1 MTKRSIIRL
10 GISAVLL
17 ALFTLHTARLL
28 PARLLDVVEFFT
40 YDARLQLTL
49 PGTGDPRVVILDLD
63 ERSLS
68 AEGWPLRRDK
78 MAQLVETLFDRYGAR
93 VLGFDILFSE
103 PDDRATR
110 AWSELASGP
119 LADLPGIG
127 ERDAAVRSALDYD
140 RRFADAIAKYPV
152 VMGFFFKP
160 AVAAGETA
168 STGALCEPLL
178 PAAAAKLYAVDFL
191 QAVGVGGNLPVLQAA
206 TPHCGFF
213 ENPIVDEDGVF
224 RRVPLLQ
231 QYQGALYP
239 SLALAV
245 TRLALGEVPIGL
257 QFEPPDRRTS
267 LNLERLTVGELA
279 VPVDGDVAV
288 YVPYRGNN
296 RTFTYVSVTDVI
308 RGTVPNPEVLKDAI
322 VLMGASAAG
331 LLDLRSTP
339 VNKVFIGVEVHANI
353 VSGILDGRILQKAP
367 YYNGIELTLLLVIA
381 LLLAWAFSRL
391 SSLASAAVV
400 IATALIVIA
409 LGFAMWLG
417 ASFIMPMGTP
427 VAFTFA
433 LFMAHLLYGYFVESR
448 GKREISKLFGQY
460 IPPELVEEMAERP
473 EAISMEG
480 ESREMTVLFSD
491 VRGFT
496 TISEKLEAR
505 ELAALMNAFLTKQT
519 AVVHRHRGTIDKYM
533 GDAIMAFWGAPLP
546 DADSGVHA
554 LEAALD
560 MIKAVRELD
569 ADFAARGWPRL
580 DVGVGLSTGKMN
592 VGNMGS
598 EFRMAYTVMGDT
610 VNLGSRLE
618 GLTKEYGV
626 SIICSQATR
635 DAAPSDWA
643 FRELDLVCVK
653 GKQEPVA
660 IYEPLGP
667 KERLD
672 PGLRQDLARHRGA
685 MQLYRAQKWDEAE
698 MEFFNLQQGP
708 RPHRIYTLFVERIMF
723 LRENPPGRDWD
734 GAFTFTH
741 K

>member
-1 MTKRSIIRL
+1 MTRRSIIRL
-10 GISAVLL
+10 GISAAMLV
-17 ALFTLHTARLL
+17 LFTLHTARVVPL
-28 PARLLDVVEFFT
+28 RLLDVVEFFT

-49 PGTGDPRVVILDLD
+49 PNTGDPRIVIVDLD
-63 ERSLS
+63 ERSLA

-78 MAQLVETLFDRYGAR
+78 MATLVETLFERYGAR

-103 PDDRATR
+103 PDDRASR
-110 AWSELASGP
+110 AWSEILASE
-119 LADLPGIG
+119 LAGVPGVA
-127 ERDAAVRSALDYD
+127 ERDAAVRRGLDYD
-140 RRFADAIAKYPV
+140 ARFAEAIRKHPV

-160 AVAAGETA
+160 TVASGETA
-168 STGALCEPLL
+168 QTGALCEPLL
-178 PAAAAKLYAVDFL
+178 EAGAARLYAVDFL
-191 QAVGVGGNLPVLQAA
+191 QAVGAGGNLPALQDAS
-206 TPHCGFF
+206 PHCGFF
-213 ENPIVDEDGVF
+213 ENPIVDSDGVF

-245 TRLALGEVPIGL
+245 TRVALGGVPIGL
-257 QFEPPDRRTS
+257 EFEPPDRRTS
-267 LNLERLTVGELA
+267 LNLERLTVGDLK

-288 YVPYRGNN
+288 YVPYRGDN
-296 RTFTYVSVTDVI
+296 RTFTYVSATDVI
-308 RGTVPNPEVLKDAI
+308 RGTVPKPEVLKDAI

-331 LLDLRSTP
+331 LLDLRSAP

-353 VSGILDGRILQKAP
+353 VSGILDGRVLQKAP
-367 YYNGIELTLLLVIA
+367 YYDGIEFTLLLLIA

-400 IATALIVIA
+400 LATAAAVVA
-409 LGFAMWLG
+409 LGFALWIG
-417 ASFIMPMGTP
+417 ARFIMPMGIP

-433 LFMAHLLYGYFVESR
+433 LFMAHLLYGYFIESR
-448 GKREISKLFGQY
+448 GKREISRLFGQY
-460 IPPELVEEMAERP
+460 VPPELVEEMAEHP
-473 EAISMEG
+473 ESISMEG

-496 TISEKLEAR
+496 SISEKLDAR
-505 ELAALMNAFLTKQT
+505 ELSALMNAFLTKQT

-546 DADSGVHA
+546 DPDNGIHA
-554 LEAALD
+554 LEAAME

-569 ADFAARGWPRL
+569 AEFAARGWPKL
-580 DVGVGLSTGKMN
+580 EIGVGLNTGKMN

-598 EFRMAYTVMGDT
+598 AFRMAYTVMGDA

-626 SIICSQATR
+626 SIICSQSTR

-653 GKQEPVA
+653 GKKEPVA
-660 IYEPLGP
+660 IYEPMGP
-667 KERLD
+667 KDRLD
-672 PGLRQDLARHRGA
+672 PGLRQDLARQRGA

-698 MEFFNLQQGP
+698 LEFFQLQQGP
-708 RPHRIYTLFVERIMF
+708 RPHRVYALFIERIMF
-723 LRENPPGRDWD
+723 LRENPPGKDWD
-734 GAFTFTH
+734 GSFEFSH